1 MKVLHYPLKR
11 GNSSIFPFFKSNL
24 LNFVKLPPTPLEQ
37 AESIEMLRA
46 VEHGHRI
53 RMVYSPYDTK
63 SVDTESDRIEVEIL
77 LSRDPLC
84 HAYLTDHLALS

>member
-1 MKVLHYPLKR
+1 
-11 GNSSIFPFFKSNL
+11 
-24 LNFVKLPPTPLEQ
+24 
-37 AESIEMLRA
+37 MLRA

-84 HAYLTDHLALS
+84 HTYLTDHLALS